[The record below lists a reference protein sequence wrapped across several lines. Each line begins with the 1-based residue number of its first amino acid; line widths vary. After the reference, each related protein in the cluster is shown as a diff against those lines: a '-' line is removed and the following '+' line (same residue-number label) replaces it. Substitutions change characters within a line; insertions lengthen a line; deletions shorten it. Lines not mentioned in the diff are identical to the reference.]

1 VEKLLS
7 KLPPSNRD
15 STAPKSAGTYKFVN
29 GARVLVNPNS
39 VRERFIQKEKQL
51 LEARERATVLGGE
64 VEAPGLIKA
73 TERMQGEDL
82 DDVVDLPDFSQ
93 AADGGEGFAG
103 YQRIQRGDLCELRW
117 VRLPPLEEG
126 GILTMM

>member
-1 VEKLLS
+1 
-7 KLPPSNRD
+7 
-15 STAPKSAGTYKFVN
+15 
-29 GARVLVNPNS
+29 VLVKPNS
-39 VRERFIQKEKQL
+39 VRERFTRKEKQL
-51 LEARERATVLGGE
+51 LEARERATALGGE
-64 VEAPGLIKA
+64 VEAPGLTKA

-93 AADGGEGFAG
+93 ADGGEGFAG

-126 GILTMM
+126 GLEEGGILTMM